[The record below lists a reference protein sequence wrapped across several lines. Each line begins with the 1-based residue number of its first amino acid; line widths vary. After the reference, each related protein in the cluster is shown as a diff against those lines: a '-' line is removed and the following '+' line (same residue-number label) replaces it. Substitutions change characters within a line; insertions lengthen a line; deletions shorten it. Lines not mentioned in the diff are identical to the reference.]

1 MEGTMNE
8 KINLK
13 DLQRKA
19 WRSMFQD
26 GLWDIFL
33 GLLLFNMAFGTL
45 LDETTISHG
54 LRIGIYIGVEV
65 LAVLLMFLGK
75 RYITMPRMGTA
86 TFGQYGKVKR
96 NRVQLL
102 LFGSFLLGLIAWLVF
117 SGGGDTGVAGISRA
131 YFGAIFWVVNML
143 VVFGLAGYFLD
154 FSRLYLIG
162 FLYAVSIPLDI
173 FIRKTWQTDVFAFY
187 VFGIPALIILTIG
200 VSLFVRFLRKYP
212 VEPLAG

>member
-1 MEGTMNE
+1 MNE

-13 DLQRKA
+13 ELQRKA

-33 GLLLFNMAFGTL
+33 GLLLFNMASGTL
-45 LDETTISHG
+45 LDEMRISDG

-65 LAVLLMFLGK
+65 LAMLLMFLGK

-86 TFGQYGKVKR
+86 SFGQYGKVKR

-102 LFGSFLLGLIAWLVF
+102 LFGSFLLGLIAWLAF
-117 SGGGDTGVAGISRA
+117 SGGGELGVLGISRA
-131 YFGAIFWVVNML
+131 YVGAIFWVVNML

-154 FSRLYLIG
+154 FPRLYLIG
-162 FLYAVSIPLDI
+162 ILYAIPIPLDI
-173 FIRKTWQTDVFAFY
+173 FIRQYWHTDAWAFPIFA
-187 VFGIPALIILTIG
+187 VPSLIILG
-200 VSLFVRFLRKYP
+200 VGVVLFIRFLRNYP
-212 VEPLAG
+212 VVTQL